1 MSRHVVVIG
10 GGAIGT
16 VSALELLRDGH
27 AVTLVEPGEPGGA
40 QAASYGNAGWLSSHS
55 VIPPAEPGVWKK
67 IPSYLADPL
76 GPLAIRWRY
85 LPRALPWLV
94 RYLLAGA
101 TAARVAK
108 TAEALRPL
116 LADAPKLHRALAAEA
131 GVSHLIEHAGL
142 MHVFPTRAAF
152 EKARLG
158 WDIRRSVGIDWME
171 LSGDELRQR
180 EPDLDRRYQFGLLV
194 EEAGRCRDPGAYV
207 AALAAL
213 ARDRGAVLLR
223 DEVTGLRIEAGRLA
237 GVMTAAHGAVSCD
250 AAVIAAGAR
259 SATLAAMAGE
269 RVPLESERGY
279 HVVITDPPVGLRT
292 SVMASDTKM
301 VVNPMVGGL
310 RAAGQVEIAG
320 LAAAPDWRRADILR
334 DNLLGMF
341 PGLPRDLPD
350 ARVKVWFGHR
360 PSTPDGRPV
369 IARARGCRDVV
380 LAFGHGHVGLVSSAR
395 TGRVVAQLVGDR
407 DPEIPLAP
415 FSPRRFG
422 RAWRA
427 G

>member
-10 GGAIGT
+10 GGAIGI
-16 VSALELLRDGH
+16 VSAIELLRDGH
-27 AVTLVEPGEPGGA
+27 AVTVVEPGEPGGE

-55 VIPPAEPGVWKK
+55 VIPPAEPGVWTK

-94 RYLLAGA
+94 RYLLAGWTKARVAA
-101 TAARVAK
+101 TAA
-108 TAEALRPL
+108 ALRPL
-116 LADAPKLHRALAAEA
+116 LADAPKLHRGLAAEA

-142 MHVFPTRAAF
+142 MHVFPTRADF
-152 EKARLG
+152 EKGRLG
-158 WDIRRSVGIDWME
+158 WDIRRDVGIEWLE
-171 LSGDELRQR
+171 LSADELRQR

-213 ARDRGAVLLR
+213 ARDRGAVFVR
-223 DEVTGLRIEAGRLA
+223 DTVTGLRIEAGRLT
-237 GVMTAAHGAVSCD
+237 GVVTVAHGALPCD
-250 AAVIAAGAR
+250 AAVISAGAR
-259 SATLAAMAGE
+259 SAALAAMAGE
-269 RVPLESERGY
+269 RVPLETERGY
-279 HVVITDPPVGLRT
+279 HVMITEPSVGLRT
-292 SVMASDTKM
+292 SVMASDAKM
-301 VVNPMVGGL
+301 VVNAMVGGL

-334 DNLLGMF
+334 ESLLGMF
-341 PGLPRDLPD
+341 PGLPRDLPKE
-350 ARVKVWFGHR
+350 RIKVWFGHR

-369 IARARGCRDVV
+369 IALARGCRDVV

-395 TGRVVAQLVGDR
+395 TGRLVAQLVGGR
-407 DPEIPLAP
+407 EPEIPITP
-415 FSPRRFG
+415 FSARRFG
-422 RAWRA
+422 
-427 G
+427 